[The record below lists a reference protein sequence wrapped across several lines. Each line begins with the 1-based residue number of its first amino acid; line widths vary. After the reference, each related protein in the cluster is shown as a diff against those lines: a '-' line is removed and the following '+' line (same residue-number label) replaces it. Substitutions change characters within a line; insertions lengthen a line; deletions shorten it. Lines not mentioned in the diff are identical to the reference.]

1 MSQVQRVTLTSELIE
16 AFAGTFLSPLYDNPQ
31 PTPDFHREC
40 WAMYCQGNE
49 LAAVAAPRSHA
60 KSTALTHDYVLAVTL
75 FREQDFIVIISNTED
90 LAMAHLADIAK
101 ELRENED
108 LISQFKIKGFT
119 VDMKTDIIVE
129 FQDGHQ
135 CRVIAKG
142 SGQKM
147 RGLKWNGKRPGLI
160 VCDDLE
166 DDAQI
171 ENKDSR
177 DKFQR
182 WFMRAV
188 LPTRRRGGVVRV
200 HGTILHEDSLLAKL
214 MKAKT
219 WTSQLYKAHAGFDDF
234 TDILWPEQFP
244 EERLREIRQDYI
256 EQGDAGGY
264 SQEYLNDPM
273 DNSEAYLR
281 SDDFLAMDDDD
292 RDADK
297 IVAVG
302 CDFAVSKKDKANKS
316 SFTIGGKCIE
326 NFIHIIDERCGRW
339 DTLEWM
345 NVMFE
350 IQQRHKPAV
359 FFVEDGVI
367 WKSVAPTLY
376 KEMQIRDRWLNCQ
389 AINPTRDK
397 ATRGRPL
404 QKHMRAGGMKFD
416 KEASWY
422 PAYEN
427 ELLRFT
433 GFSDAV
439 ADDQFD
445 STALLVKGFE
455 TMAEME
461 EDDFIEEDEWEMR
474 SRDPRNTIGRSSV
487 TGY

>member
-1 MSQVQRVTLTSELIE
+1 MSKVQRVKLNAELIE

-40 WAMYCQGNE
+40 WTMYCADNE

-60 KSTALTHDYVLAVTL
+60 KSTALTHDYVLAVTM
-75 FREQDFIVIISNTED
+75 FREQDFVVIISATED
-90 LAMAHLADIAK
+90 LAMSHLADIAK
-101 ELRENED
+101 ELREND
-108 LISQFKIKGFT
+108 DMIAQFKIKGFL
-119 VDMKTDIIVE
+119 VDIKTDIVVE

-135 CRVIAKG
+135 CRIIAKG

-171 ENKDSR
+171 ENKESR
-177 DKFQR
+177 DRFQR
-182 WFMRAV
+182 WFLRAV
-188 LPTRRRGGVVRV
+188 LPTRRRGGMVRV

-219 WTSQLYKAHAGFDDF
+219 WTTRLYKAHAGFDDF
-234 TDILWPEQFP
+234 EDILWPEQFP
-244 EERLREIRQDYI
+244 EERLRSIRQDYI

-264 SQEYLNDPM
+264 SQEYLNDPL

-281 SDDFLAMDDDD
+281 SDDFIAMDDDD
-292 RDADK
+292 RARDK
-297 IVAVG
+297 IYAVG
-302 CDFAVSKKDKANKS
+302 CDFAVSKKDKANKT
-316 SFTIGGKCIE
+316 SFTIGGKCSE
-326 NFIHIIDERCGRW
+326 NFIHVVDQRTGRW
-339 DTLEWM
+339 DTLEWI
-345 NVMFE
+345 NEMFA
-350 IQQRHKPAV
+350 IQKRWNPAV

-367 WKSVAPTLY
+367 WKSVSPTLY
-376 KEMQIRDRWLNCQ
+376 REMQVRDRWINCQ
-389 AINPTRDK
+389 PVLPTRDK

-416 KEASWY
+416 KEGSWY

-433 GFSDAV
+433 GYNESA

-455 TMAEME
+455 TMAELEE
-461 EDDFIEEDEWEMR
+461 EDFLDEEQEWLQNN
-474 SRDPRNTIGRSSV
+474 DPRNTMGRSNV

>member
-1 MSQVQRVTLTSELIE
+1 MSAVNRVKLSAPLIE
-16 AFAGTFLSPLYDNPQ
+16 AFAGTFLSPMYDNPQ
-31 PTPDFHREC
+31 PTPEFHREC
-40 WAMYCQGNE
+40 WGMYCGDSE
-49 LAAVAAPRSHA
+49 LCAVAAPRSHA

-75 FREQDFIVIISNTED
+75 FREQDFIVIVSATED
-90 LAMAHLADIAK
+90 LAMSHLADIAK
-101 ELRENED
+101 ELRENDD
-108 LISQFKIKGFT
+108 LIAQFKIKAFT
-119 VDMKTDIIVE
+119 VDMKTDIVVE

-135 CRVIAKG
+135 CRIIAKG

-177 DKFQR
+177 DRFQR
-182 WFMRAV
+182 WFLRAV
-188 LPTRRRGGVVRV
+188 LPTRRRDGVVRV

-219 WTSQLYKAHAGFDDF
+219 WTSKLYKAHNGFDDF
-234 TDILWPEQFP
+234 TEILWPEQFS
-244 EERLREIRQDYI
+244 EERLKSIRQDYI

-281 SDDFLAMDDDD
+281 SDDFLPMDESDHD
-292 RDADK
+292 REK
-297 IVAVG
+297 IYAVG
-302 CDFAVSKKDKANKS
+302 CDFAVSKKDKANRT
-316 SFTIGGKCIE
+316 SFTVGGKCVE
-326 NFIHIIDERCGRW
+326 NFIHVVDQRLGRW
-339 DTLEWM
+339 DTLEWI
-345 NVMFE
+345 NEMFS
-350 IQQRHKPAV
+350 IQKRWNPAV

-376 KEMQIRDRWLNCQ
+376 KEMQVRDRWINCQ
-389 AINPTRDK
+389 AVLPTRDK

-404 QKHMRAGGMKFD
+404 QKHMRAGGVKYD

-422 PAYEN
+422 PTYEN

-433 GFSDAV
+433 GFSDA
-439 ADDQFD
+439 AQDDQFD

-455 TMAEME
+455 TMSELEE
-461 EDDFIEEDEWEMR
+461 EDFYDDEEIEAR
-474 SRDPRNTIGRSSV
+474 SNSPKRTMGRSKV

>member
-31 PTPDFHREC
+31 PTPDLHREC
-40 WAMYCQGNE
+40 WSMYCSGAE

-75 FREQDFIVIISNTED
+75 FREQDFIVLISNTED

-108 LISQFKIKGFT
+108 LIAQFKIKGFT

-182 WFMRAV
+182 WFLRAV
-188 LPTRRRGGVVRV
+188 LPTRRRGGMVRV

-219 WTSQLYKAHAGFDDF
+219 WVSKLYKAHAGFDDF
-234 TDILWPEQFP
+234 SDILWPEQFP

-264 SQEYLNDPM
+264 SQEYLNDRGWAMLAVLDEVAAAHDATLAQVSLAWLMRYPGVVSPIASATSPDQVRDIM
-273 DNSEAYLR
+273 GAGDLQLT
-281 SDDFLAMDDDD
+281 DDEFARLD
-292 RDADK
+292 
-297 IVAVG
+297 AVG
-302 CDFAVSKKDKANKS
+302 
-316 SFTIGGKCIE
+316 
-326 NFIHIIDERCGRW
+326 R
-339 DTLEWM
+339 
-345 NVMFE
+345 
-350 IQQRHKPAV
+350 
-359 FFVEDGVI
+359 
-367 WKSVAPTLY
+367 
-376 KEMQIRDRWLNCQ
+376 
-389 AINPTRDK
+389 
-397 ATRGRPL
+397 
-404 QKHMRAGGMKFD
+404 
-416 KEASWY
+416 
-422 PAYEN
+422 
-427 ELLRFT
+427 
-433 GFSDAV
+433 
-439 ADDQFD
+439 
-445 STALLVKGFE
+445 
-455 TMAEME
+455 
-461 EDDFIEEDEWEMR
+461 
-474 SRDPRNTIGRSSV
+474 
-487 TGY
+487 